1 MSSPAFHLAI
11 DARPRGPHGPLA
23 AEVVL
28 GRPILKHLLEQA
40 FDLASPGQPIA
51 VHAREDEHSLM
62 ERLISDQP
70 LAQVSLVTGPPRA
83 GAATL
88 RTDRF
93 YDARRLR
100 WAARTGANLETAVIW
115 RLDRA
120 EALAAA
126 EDELTRRLTY
136 QPLGRF
142 WAFSLAERLAA
153 ALELSWVRPNVLTI
167 AAAAFMFA
175 AAALVAFG
183 GFGLVPQFVTAL
195 ALALALVLD
204 TADGRLGRLQGTCS
218 PFGRW
223 LDHVLDELSDLA
235 LHVAIAWSM
244 FPLSQHGGW
253 LILGLLYLSGKYM
266 FVIQS
271 IAGKELEQDTGVER
285 ALPGSGRTGATRRP
299 RSKRGQPLADS
310 VRRLVAAMGHAD
322 IRWHLWIVLGLVGH
336 LELALLIYAVYFP
349 VRALAGCLR
358 KAVVYA

>member
-1 MSSPAFHLAI
+1 
-11 DARPRGPHGPLA
+11 
-23 AEVVL
+23 VL
-28 GRPILKHLLEQA
+28 GRPVLNHLLEQA
-40 FDLASPGQPIA
+40 VLVAAPGQPIS
-51 VHAREDEHSLM
+51 VHARVDEHLLM
-62 ERLISDQP
+62 ENLISGQP
-70 LAQVSLVTGPPRA
+70 SAQVLLETGPPRA
-83 GAATL
+83 DAAIL
-88 RTDRF
+88 RTDRL

-100 WAARTGANLETAVIW
+100 WAARAGANFETAVIW

-126 EDELTRRLTY
+126 DDELTRRLTY

-153 ALELSWVRPNVLTI
+153 ALELSWVRPNVVTL
-167 AAAAFMFA
+167 AAAGFMLA
-175 AAALVAFG
+175 AAALVAFS

-244 FPLSQHGGW
+244 FRWSQHGGW
-253 LILGLLYLSGKYM
+253 LVLGLVYLSGKYM
-266 FVIQS
+266 FLVQS
-271 IAGKELEQDTGVER
+271 FAGIELEQEGLGDRT
-285 ALPGSGRTGATRRP
+285 LPGVHSVGPGRRERP
-299 RSKRGQPLADS
+299 KEGTSFINP
-310 VRRLVAAMGHAD
+310 VRRIVAALGHAD

-349 VRALAGCLR
+349 VRALGGSLR

>member
-1 MSSPAFHLAI
+1 
-11 DARPRGPHGPLA
+11 
-23 AEVVL
+23 
-28 GRPILKHLLEQA
+28 
-40 FDLASPGQPIA
+40 
-51 VHAREDEHSLM
+51 VHAREDEHPLM
-62 ERLISDQP
+62 EQLISDEP
-70 LAQVSLVTGPPRA
+70 SARASLMTGPPRA
-83 GAATL
+83 GAAIL
-88 RTDRF
+88 RTDRL

-100 WAARTGANLETAVIW
+100 WAVRTGENLETAVIW

-126 EDELTRRLTY
+126 DDELTRRLTY

-167 AAAAFMFA
+167 AAAGSMCT

-183 GFGLVPQFVTAL
+183 GFGLFPQFVIAL

-223 LDHVLDELSDLA
+223 LDHVLDELSDVA

-244 FPLSQHGGW
+244 FRWSQHGGW
-253 LILGLLYLSGKYM
+253 LALGLLYLSGKYM
-266 FVIQS
+266 FLIQS
-271 IAGKELEQDTGVER
+271 FAGAELEQAVAGQR
-285 ALPGSGRTGATRRP
+285 ALPGSRGTGAGP
-299 RSKRGQPLADS
+299 RSRPQREFQFASP

-322 IRWHLWIVLGLVGH
+322 IRWHFWILLGLVGH
-336 LELALLIYAVYFP
+336 LELALLIYAAYFP